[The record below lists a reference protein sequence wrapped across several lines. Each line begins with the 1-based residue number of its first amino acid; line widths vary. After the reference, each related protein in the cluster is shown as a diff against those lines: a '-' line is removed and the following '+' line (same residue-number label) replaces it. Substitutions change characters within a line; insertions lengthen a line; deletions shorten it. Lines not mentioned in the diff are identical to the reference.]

1 MGIRLIIEGN
11 AAYEIDED
19 CMACQNRSKEKGVVK
34 GTEKRETRGRKVR
47 GTGKRDNRLLPET
60 AEGCGGGA
68 EDNFRGRE

>member
-19 CMACQNRSKEKGVVK
+19 CMACQNRSKGKGVVK

-47 GTGKRDNRLLPET
+47 GTGKRDN
-60 AEGCGGGA
+60 
-68 EDNFRGRE
+68 

>member
-19 CMACQNRSKEKGVVK
+19 CMACQNRSKEKGVGK

-47 GTGKRDNRLLPET
+47 GTGKRDN
-60 AEGCGGGA
+60 
-68 EDNFRGRE
+68 